1 VLLVSSFTVPFVFA
15 QQDAAGSAL
24 SSAKQQLVT
33 CYLAAGEAE
42 AAGADVSTLTIELEG
57 AGELFSR
64 AELAYSAGDFEAVI
78 DLASQSSL
86 ALNGFLQN
94 ADLVRFQA
102 IRQANLDFWFSLVT
116 TIVGSLVVI
125 IGGFLVWWR
134 LKKRFEGLGVD
145 SA

>member
-1 VLLVSSFTVPFVFA
+1 VLLISSFTVPFVFA

-33 CYLAAGEAE
+33 CYLAAREAE

-64 AELAYSAGDFEAVI
+64 AELAYSAGDFEAAI

>member
-1 VLLVSSFTVPFVFA
+1 VLLISSFTVPFVFA

-64 AELAYSAGDFEAVI
+64 AELAYSAGDFEAAI